1 MDPQNF
7 SFLAEFPCR
16 YLMDDPMY
24 ISFHIL
30 PFSSRNKEKL
40 LNLWAFS
47 TLYFTGIFLNLVVIV
62 GICLNAHLH
71 SPMYVFFCNLS
82 SIDICYTTVTIPNL
96 LYILLSGDDLLSVT
110 QCFSQMD
117 CYMLCASAE
126 VLLLFVMGFDR
137 YVAICHPF
145 SYHQMFQRNKCLLTV
160 VIIWICAFLNSSLLL
175 RSLLTLSFNKV
186 VSIHGGSREF
196 TLIVY
201 VELVLLGFLP
211 FLCNFMSYVCIFRV
225 ILHMK
230 SKEGRRKTLS
240 TCLSH
245 LTVMAIYYSVGSVVY
260 LMPFSGHTE
269 LLKQILSVFYVIIVP
284 TINPII
290 YSLRNKEIITACKK
304 LMKIS

>member
-1 MDPQNF
+1 
-7 SFLAEFPCR
+7 
-16 YLMDDPMY
+16 
-24 ISFHIL
+24 FHIL

-62 GICLNAHLH
+62 VICLNAHLH
-71 SPMYVFFCNLS
+71 SPIYVFFCNLS
-82 SIDICYTTVTIPNL
+82 FIDICYTTVTIPNL

-110 QCFSQMD
+110 RCFSQMFFFIF
-117 CYMLCASAE
+117 CSSAE

-186 VSIHGGSREF
+186 VSIHNLLCEAIDVFNASCGGSREF

-201 VELVLLGFLP
+201 VELVLLGFFP
-211 FLCNFMSYVCIFRV
+211 FLCNVLSYVAIFRV

-245 LTVMAIYYSVGSVVY
+245 LTVMAIYYSVGSAVY

-284 TINPII
+284 
-290 YSLRNKEIITACKK
+290 
-304 LMKIS
+304 

>member
-1 MDPQNF
+1 
-7 SFLAEFPCR
+7 
-16 YLMDDPMY
+16 MY
-24 ISFHIL
+24 ITVHIL
-30 PFSSRNKEKL
+30 PFSSKNIEKL

-47 TLYFTGIFLNLVVIV
+47 TLYFIGIFLNLVVIAV
-62 GICLNAHLH
+62 ICLDAHLH

-82 SIDICYTTVTIPNL
+82 SIDICYTTVVIPNL
-96 LYILLSGDDLLSVT
+96 LYMLLSGDDLLSVT
-110 QCFSQMD
+110 QCFSQMYG
-117 CYMLCASAE
+117 YMLCASAE
-126 VLLLFVMGFDR
+126 VILLFVMGFDR
-137 YVAICHPF
+137 YIAICHPF
-145 SYHQMFQRNKCLLTV
+145 SYHQMFQRNKCILTV
-160 VIIWICAFLNSSLLL
+160 GIIWICAFLNSSLLL
-175 RSLLTLSFNKV
+175 RSLLTLSFNEV
-186 VSIHGGSREF
+186 VSIRNFFCDTLDVFKASCGGSREF

-201 VELVLLGFLP
+201 VELVLLGFFP
-211 FLCNFMSYVCIFRV
+211 FLCNFVSYVYIFRV

-269 LLKQILSVFYVIIVP
+269 ILKQILSVFYVIIVP

-290 YSLRNKEIITACKK
+290 YSLRNKEIITACQK